1 MAFIAVRSYHV
12 YVSNI
17 QACRQLLTGSRAFS
31 HFCQKMRQFAV
42 GYFDSSILE
51 NRRRFPCTSCRN
63 YHVKLKN
70 HTSPVVETM
79 QHLGEANNSLKSNR
93 KTVGEQILLKELNQ
107 WSSYGDIFKFMSA
120 LDNLSDTMVAAIFRR
135 LGEIQLQDSLMKSPE
150 LLMENDMFKSLCLQL
165 EKESTHLSDD
175 ALANSLNALTKL
187 HIDPC
192 SSLMACLVSESQ
204 QRLDKGQ
211 MTIKNLCIL
220 AEGLFNLG
228 GPEHA
233 MLEQI
238 MNQIQSTNVEDWET
252 EEMVL
257 VYRTLQLYVG
267 RETNLLQ
274 NLLSKMNGFAET
286 ESCHFTPKQT
296 STVLSALVVLDET
309 QVNNLIMKLCK
320 HASCYIPYFT
330 DDEMINVLE
339 AFIHFRCADQ
349 GFIEALERH
358 VTKFA
363 FVMHPS
369 TISKIMQYCSTLCI
383 LSKPIF
389 NAVAETFVYNADNF
403 TVSQIVEQVVPFGK
417 LNYLPPSASSF
428 FRQVE
433 RFVSMRISEFEPHEL
448 LNLLHSCIL
457 IRCYPLNFIEK
468 LFNPFFLQELQA
480 KSPRWKILSQL
491 TQLFLTIQLE
501 CPYYKKPCLPSDY
514 QVKSFYSRC
523 ESLEFKV
530 DLHLF
535 NRVKAGMIDL
545 LGSQKY
551 FVCNVLTPYHY
562 TIDIEIKLNEEGF
575 VLPVNAHDEIYER
588 IALCIDDEKR
598 FCANSHNL
606 LGKESIKQRQLKLI
620 GYVVIQIP
628 FFEFNPL
635 DNKNDVLEYL
645 HKKVFPNFYSF
656 HENKIESK

>member
-1 MAFIAVRSYHV
+1 MAFLIFRSFHL
-12 YVSNI
+12 YVLNV
-17 QACRQLLTGSRAFS
+17 QACGQLLTGSRAFS
-31 HFCQKMRQFAV
+31 HFCQKMRQFAIC
-42 GYFDSSILE
+42 YFDSSILE
-51 NRRRFPCTSCRN
+51 NQRGFHCTSCRN
-63 YHVKLKN
+63 HHVKLKN

-79 QHLGEANNSLKSNR
+79 QHLGEANNNLKSNS
-93 KTVGEQILLKELNQ
+93 KIVGEHIFLKELNQ
-107 WSSYGDIFKFMSA
+107 WSSYKDIFKFVSS
-120 LDNLSDTMVAAIFRR
+120 LENLSDIMIAAIFQR
-135 LGEIQLQDSLMKSPE
+135 LGEVQLQDSSMKSPE
-150 LLMENDMFKSLCLQL
+150 LLMENDIFKSLCLKL
-165 EKESTHLSDD
+165 EKESTLLSDP
-175 ALANSLNALTKL
+175 ALVNSLNALTKL
-187 HIDPC
+187 HMDPC
-192 SSLMACLVSESQ
+192 SALMACLVSESQ
-204 QRLDKGQ
+204 QRLEKGQ
-211 MTIKNLCIL
+211 MTITNLCIL
-220 AEGLFNLG
+220 GESLFNLG

-238 MNQIQSTNVEDWET
+238 MNQIQSTNVEDWKV

-267 RETNLLQ
+267 RKMDLFRSLL
-274 NLLSKMNGFAET
+274 NKMNNFAEA
-286 ESCHFTPKQT
+286 EGCQFTPKQT
-296 STVLSALVVLDET
+296 SAVLSALVVFDET
-309 QVNNLIMKLCK
+309 QVNKLIIKLCK

-339 AFIHFRCADQ
+339 AFIHFRCSDQ
-349 GFIEALERH
+349 CFTEALEKH

-363 FVMHPS
+363 FVMHPN

-389 NAVAETFVYNADNF
+389 NAVAETFVYSADNF

-417 LNYLPPSASSF
+417 LNYLPPSAPSF
-428 FRQVE
+428 LRQVE
-433 RFVSMRISEFEPHEL
+433 RFVSMRLFEFEPCEL

-457 IRCYPLNFIEK
+457 IKCYPLNFTEK
-468 LFNPFFLQELQA
+468 LFSPFFLQELQA
-480 KSPRWKILSQL
+480 GSSRSKVLSQL
-491 TQLFLTIQLE
+491 TQLFLTVQLE
-501 CPYYKKPCLPSDY
+501 CPYYKNPRLLLDN
-514 QVKSFYSRC
+514 QVKSFYTRC
-523 ESLEFKV
+523 ESIESKV

-535 NRVKAGMIDL
+535 NRVKTGMIGL

-551 FVCNVLTPYHY
+551 FAYNVLTPYHY

-575 VLPVNAHDEIYER
+575 VLPVNVHDEVYER

-606 LGKESIKQRQLKLI
+606 LGKESIKQRHLKLI
-620 GYVVIQIP
+620 GYVVVQIP

-656 HENKIESK
+656 HENQAESK

>member
-1 MAFIAVRSYHV
+1 MAFMVVKSFRV
-12 YVSNI
+12 YVSNV

-42 GYFDSSILE
+42 SHFVSSLLE
-51 NRRRFPCTSCRN
+51 NRRGFLCTSCRN

-70 HTSPVVETM
+70 HTSPVVETV
-79 QHLGEANNSLKSNR
+79 QHLGEATNNLNSNN
-93 KTVGEQILLKELNQ
+93 KTVGEQIFLKELNQ
-107 WSSYGDIFKFMSA
+107 WSSYKDIFKFVSS
-120 LDNLSDTMVAAIFRR
+120 LESLSDIMVAAIFQR
-135 LGEIQLQDSLMKSPE
+135 LGEVQLQDSLMKSPE
-150 LLMENDMFKSLCLQL
+150 LLMENDMFKSLCLRL
-165 EKESTHLSDD
+165 EKESTHLSDS
-175 ALANSLNALTKL
+175 ALVNSLNALTKL
-187 HIDPC
+187 HVDPC
-192 SSLMACLVSESQ
+192 SNLMVCLVSETQ

-220 AEGLFNLG
+220 GEGLFNLG
-228 GPEHA
+228 GPEQA
-233 MLEQI
+233 VLEQI
-238 MNQIQSTNVEDWET
+238 MNQIQSTNVEDWKI

-267 RETNLLQ
+267 RRTNLFQ
-274 NLLSKMNGFAET
+274 NLLSKMNSFAET
-286 ESCHFTPKQT
+286 EDCQFTPKQT
-296 STVLSALVVLDET
+296 STVLSALVVLDKT
-309 QVNNLIMKLCK
+309 QVNNLIIKLCK

-330 DDEMINVLE
+330 DDEMIDVLE
-339 AFIHFRCADQ
+339 AFIHFRCSDQ
-349 GFIEALERH
+349 RFTEALERH

-363 FVMHPS
+363 FVMHPN

-389 NAVAETFVYNADNF
+389 NAVAETFIYSADNF

-417 LNYLPPSASSF
+417 LNYLPPSAPSF

-433 RFVSMRISEFEPHEL
+433 RFVSMRLSEFEPHEL
-448 LNLLHSCIL
+448 VNLLHSCIL
-457 IRCYPLNFIEK
+457 IKCYPLNFMEK
-468 LFNPFFLQELQA
+468 LFSPFFLQELQA
-480 KSPRWKILSQL
+480 ESPRSKILSQL
-491 TQLFLTIQLE
+491 TQLFLTIGLE
-501 CPYYKKPCLPSDY
+501 CPYYKRLRLPLDY
-514 QVKSFYSRC
+514 QVKSFYTRC
-523 ESLEFKV
+523 ESLESKV

-551 FVCNVLTPYHY
+551 FVYNVLTPYHY

-575 VLPVNAHDEIYER
+575 VLPVNAYDEVYER

-606 LGKESIKQRQLKLI
+606 LGKESIKQRHLKLI
-620 GYVVIQIP
+620 GYVVVQIP

-635 DNKNDVLEYL
+635 DNKNDVQEYL

-656 HENKIESK
+656 HENKAESK

>member
-1 MAFIAVRSYHV
+1 MAFMVVRSFHI

-17 QACRQLLTGSRAFS
+17 QACRQLLTGSRAFH
-31 HFCQKMRQFAV
+31 HFYQKMTV
-42 GYFDSSILE
+42 SYLDPSILE
-51 NRRRFPCTSCRN
+51 KRRGFPCTSRRN

-70 HTSPVVETM
+70 HTNPVVETV
-79 QHLGEANNSLKSNR
+79 QHLGEANNDLKSNS
-93 KTVGEQILLKELNQ
+93 KTVGEQIILKELNQ
-107 WSSYGDIFKFMSA
+107 WSSYDDIFKFVSS
-120 LDNLSDTMVAAIFRR
+120 LESLSDTMVAAIFQR
-135 LGEIQLQDSLMKSPE
+135 LGEVQLQDSLMKSPE

-165 EKESTHLSDD
+165 EKDSTHISDS
-175 ALANSLNALTKL
+175 ALVNSLNALAKL
-187 HIDPC
+187 HVDPC
-192 SSLMACLVSESQ
+192 SSLMVSLVSESQ

-220 AEGLFNLG
+220 GEGLFNLG

-238 MNQIQSTNVEDWET
+238 MNQIQSTNVEDWKI
-252 EEMVL
+252 EEMIL
-257 VYRTLQLYVG
+257 VYRTLQLYAD
-267 RETNLLQ
+267 RKTNMFQ
-274 NLLSKMNGFAET
+274 NLLSKMNSFAET
-286 ESCHFTPKQT
+286 EGCQFTPKQT

-309 QVNNLIMKLCK
+309 QVNNLIIKLCK

-339 AFIHFRCADQ
+339 AFIHFRCSDQ
-349 GFIEALERH
+349 CFTEALERH
-358 VTKFA
+358 VTKFG
-363 FVMHPS
+363 FVMHPN

-389 NAVAETFVYNADNF
+389 NAVAETFVYSADNF
-403 TVSQIVEQVVPFGK
+403 TVPHIVEQVVPFGK
-417 LNYLPPSASSF
+417 LNYLPPSAPSF

-457 IRCYPLNFIEK
+457 IQCYPLNFMEK
-468 LFNPFFLQELQA
+468 LFSPFFLQELQA
-480 KSPRWKILSQL
+480 KSPRPKIFSQLSQL
-491 TQLFLTIQLE
+491 ILTIQLE
-501 CPYYKKPCLPSDY
+501 CPYYKKPWLPLDY
-514 QVKSFYSRC
+514 QVKSFYTRC
-523 ESLEFKV
+523 QSLESKV

-551 FVCNVLTPYHY
+551 FVYNVLTPYHY

-606 LGKESIKQRQLKLI
+606 LGRESIKQRHLKLI
-620 GYVVIQIP
+620 GYVVVQIP
-628 FFEFNPL
+628 FFEFNTL
-635 DNKNDVLEYL
+635 DNKNDVVEYL

-656 HENKIESK
+656 HENKAEAK